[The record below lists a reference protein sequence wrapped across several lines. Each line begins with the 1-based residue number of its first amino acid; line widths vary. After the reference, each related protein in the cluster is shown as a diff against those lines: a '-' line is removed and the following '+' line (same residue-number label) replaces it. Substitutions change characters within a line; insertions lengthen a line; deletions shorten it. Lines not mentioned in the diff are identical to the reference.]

1 MSLKKLNSNIN
12 SASNNLIDIEN
23 EEKEDDGERE
33 IKEKIQD
40 QS

>member
-23 EEKEDDGERE
+23 EEEEDDGEKE
-33 IKEKIQD
+33 IKEKIHD

>member
-23 EEKEDDGERE
+23 EEEEDDGEKE